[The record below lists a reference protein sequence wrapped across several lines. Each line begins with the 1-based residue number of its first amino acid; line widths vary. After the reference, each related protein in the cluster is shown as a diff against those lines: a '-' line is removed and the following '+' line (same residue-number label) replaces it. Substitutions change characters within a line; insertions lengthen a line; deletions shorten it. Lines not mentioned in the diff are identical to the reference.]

1 MSVLDLFRKRTQDVF
16 YTRVLVCSVGQV
28 PEDELDRDFNAYQK
42 YLGSVTLQ
50 RFADA
55 NELVN
60 AFRDRYDIVHVL
72 TAITVDGKIDDSEIN
87 GTELIQKAALDNTK
101 LLWIASSNDPK
112 GYIKGFKANGNKL
125 NLVMTIDRRGDCLP
139 NFIGKLLHEM
149 QSGSS
154 MPVAWNRIAPQIPGQ
169 EHPDAPASIF
179 YSGLGQ
185 VRFV

>member
-1 MSVLDLFRKRTQDVF
+1 MSFLDLFRRRTQDVF
-16 YTRVLVCSVGQV
+16 YTRVLVCSLGDLPV
-28 PEDELDRDFNAYQK
+28 DELDRDFSAYQR

-55 NELVN
+55 SGLVN

-72 TAITVDGKIDDSEIN
+72 TPVTVDGRIGDSEIS
-87 GTELIQKAALDNTK
+87 GTELIQQAALNNTK

-125 NLVMTIDRRGDCLP
+125 NVVMTVDRRGDCMS

-149 QSGSS
+149 QSGLS
-154 MPVAWNRIAPQIPGQ
+154 MPVAWNKIAPQIPGP
-169 EHPDAPASIF
+169 EHPDAPATIF
-179 YSGLGQ
+179 YCGLGQ

>member
-1 MSVLDLFRKRTQDVF
+1 MSFLDLYRRRTQDVF
-16 YTRVLVCSVGQV
+16 YTRVLVCSVGDIPQ
-28 PEDELDRDFNAYQK
+28 EELDRDFSAYQK

-55 NELVN
+55 SGLVN
-60 AFRDRYDIVHVL
+60 AFRGRYDIVHVL
-72 TAITVDGKIDDSEIN
+72 TPVTVDGRIGDSEIS
-87 GTELIQKAALDNTK
+87 GTELIQRAALDNTK

-125 NLVMTIDRRGDCLP
+125 NVVMTIDRRGDCLS

-149 QSGSS
+149 QSGLS
-154 MPVAWNRIAPQIPGQ
+154 MPVAWNKIAPQIPGQ
-169 EHPDAPASIF
+169 EHPDAPVLIF
-179 YSGLGQ
+179 YCGLGK